1 MVEMGQVFKELRT
14 ARKISLKEAAGQALS
29 YSMLSKFENGES
41 DITISKL
48 LPALDNIRTDLTEFA
63 YLVRG
68 FRPSE
73 RSQLKQE
80 IWQAIEKKDFT
91 YLQKGY
97 EREKAIYQESGQE
110 DHLLKALTFKTYL
123 AVNGVPVE
131 LIEDEQAFLYDYL
144 FRVDIW
150 GEYELAIF
158 TDISPLLPLESYFR
172 YTREMLQRIDF
183 FEGLN
188 AHRNAIHTILLNGL
202 FKALDEGDLNKA
214 AYFDK
219 QIKTRFFEENETYM
233 RVVYQIADGY
243 HLYLRGDKKTGVDKI
258 KTAIDIFRTLD
269 CQSSADYYQMAF
281 AHLLQEFE

>member
-1 MVEMGQVFKELRT
+1 MVEMGQIFKELRT

-29 YSMLSKFENGES
+29 YSMLSKFENGDS

-48 LPALDNIRTDLTEFA
+48 LPALDNIHTDLAEFA

-68 FRPSE
+68 FQPSQ
-73 RSQLKQE
+73 RHLLKQE
-80 IWQAIEKKDFT
+80 IWRALEKKDFA

-97 EREKAIYQESGQE
+97 EREKATYQETGQE
-110 DHLLKALTFKTYL
+110 ANLLNALTFKTYL
-123 AVNGVPVE
+123 ATNSVSVE
-131 LIEDEQAFLYDYL
+131 LTEDEQAFLYDYL

-188 AHRNAIHTILLNGL
+188 SHRNAIHTILLNGL
-202 FKALDEGDLNKA
+202 FKAVEQKDLIKA

-219 QIKTRFFEENETYM
+219 QIKIRFFEENEAYL
-233 RVVYQIADGY
+233 RLIYRIADG
-243 HLYLRGDKKTGVDKI
+243 HHTYLRGEKEAGREKI
-258 KTAIDIFRTLD
+258 RSSIEILRLLG
-269 CQSSADYYQMAF
+269 CRSSADYYQENFADVLKAF
-281 AHLLQEFE
+281 E

>member
-1 MVEMGQVFKELRT
+1 MVEMGQIFKELRT

-29 YSMLSKFENGES
+29 YSMLSKFENGDS

-48 LPALDNIRTDLTEFA
+48 LPALDNIRTDFEEFA

-73 RSQLKQE
+73 RSQFKQE
-80 IWQAIEKKDFT
+80 IWQALEKKDFT
-91 YLQKGY
+91 FLQKGY
-97 EREKAIYQESGQE
+97 EREKANYEETGLE
-110 DHLLKALTFKTYL
+110 VHLLKALTFKTYL
-123 AVNGVPVE
+123 AVNHV
-131 LIEDEQAFLYDYL
+131 LIKLTDDEQAFLYDYL

-188 AHRNAIHTILLNGL
+188 SHRNAIHTILLNGL
-202 FKALDEGDLNKA
+202 FKALDDGDLNKA

-219 QIKTRFFEENETYM
+219 QIQTRFFEENETYM
-233 RVVYQIADGY
+233 RLVYRIAEG
-243 HLYLRGDKKTGVDKI
+243 HHAYLRGEKEVGREKI
-258 KTAIDIFRTLD
+258 CSAIEILRLLG
-269 CQSSADYYQMAF
+269 CRSSAGYYQENFADVLEAF
-281 AHLLQEFE
+281 E